1 MKYFHCM
8 RKVKDLLFLSDITHC
23 AAILYLPFLLRET
36 PDQFFE
42 RPEHNQPRILVTGV
56 DFTRYD
62 MLVDEK
68 CIFHVKVEDIVICRW
83 TDFVYAFTVMIAP
96 HYAFNVA
103 YSKKNRSNNDIIS
116 TGAPRNPLFPE
127 NTTESSLVNMQNK
140 RHVII
145 LFLKSIKTGQSSENN
160 FNLGFY
166 TFRWWYV
173 VENVSGLAL
182 AVN

>member
-68 CIFHVKVEDIVICRW
+68 CIFHVKVEDIVIFRC

-103 YSKKNRSNNDIIS
+103 YSKKIEA
-116 TGAPRNPLFPE
+116 T
-127 NTTESSLVNMQNK
+127 M
-140 RHVII
+140 I
-145 LFLKSIKTGQSSENN
+145 LFQRVLLEIHYSQKIPPKVLSLICRIKDM
-160 FNLGFY
+160 
-166 TFRWWYV
+166 
-173 VENVSGLAL
+173 
-182 AVN
+182 